1 MWRVGSLLLQVRSLQ
16 LLLLLLLLLVP
27 DAFQAREGG

>member
-1 MWRVGSLLLQVRSLQ
+1 VGSLLLQVRSLQ
-16 LLLLLLLLLVP
+16 LLLLLLVVP